1 MNAPHCVVVPPDQG
15 VARPWTTCLHFACVN
30 PGHVETC
37 QVRASEPYVMRPA
50 VRPRYIVGF
59 QIAVSLRLLAPAPSC
74 GLQEDDI
81 CEQSMVSL
89 VYTELND

>member
-1 MNAPHCVVVPPDQG
+1 
-15 VARPWTTCLHFACVN
+15 
-30 PGHVETC
+30 
-37 QVRASEPYVMRPA
+37 MRPA

-89 VYTELND
+89 VYTEFND